1 MRVTGMGGFQEVS
14 GRCECALESK
24 SETEN
29 VGDSTQNPVF
39 GERWFENGPELHGI
53 WGDFTRAKWAAGL
66 PGRVGEAPAEPHPLP
81 LPLRRAAC
89 PPRKSINAGL
99 ARDPFQQTLG
109 T

>member
-1 MRVTGMGGFQEVS
+1 MGGFQEVS

-53 WGDFTRAKWAAGL
+53 
-66 PGRVGEAPAEPHPLP
+66 
-81 LPLRRAAC
+81 
-89 PPRKSINAGL
+89 
-99 ARDPFQQTLG
+99 
-109 T
+109 